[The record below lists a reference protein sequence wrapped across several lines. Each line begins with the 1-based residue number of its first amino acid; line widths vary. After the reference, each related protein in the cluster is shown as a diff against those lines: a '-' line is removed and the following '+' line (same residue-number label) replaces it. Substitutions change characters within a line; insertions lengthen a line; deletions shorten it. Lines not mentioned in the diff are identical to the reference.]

1 MKDLEGFGNL
11 PGLMVALTIGLA
23 LLLIPSNT
31 QSTSAQWIASH
42 PGSRQSE
49 IRSSSTFTLYLPLVS
64 KSSACPTLSAATYG
78 TVAPLSPP
86 ANPPAEINPDL
97 NLAMRG
103 YVSTTAYLGLVN
115 YTGNFDPNAPQ
126 LPGLFTDNR
135 TAIFRAAYQVKC
147 WSWDSCP
154 QGTPIPDPPVT
165 LAGLTVTPTET
176 IRVPGSGYDIGK
188 LPNGYA
194 VMVLY
199 ASINRITLTW
209 TRNDNVAQG
218 YALHLENICVE
229 PRLLALY
236 QSTNAA
242 GRTQL
247 PALYAGQGIGTAKS
261 NELGVA
267 IRDTGSFMDPR
278 SRKDWWQGR

>member
-1 MKDLEGFGNL
+1 MRVWVRDFS
-11 PGLMVALTIGLA
+11 GLIAALTIGLVWFLA
-23 LLLIPSNT
+23 PSNI
-31 QSTSAQWIASH
+31 QLSSAQSIGSH
-42 PGSRQSE
+42 TNSSQSE
-49 IRSSSTFTLYLPLVS
+49 IRSSSTFSLYLPLVS
-64 KSSACPTLSAATYG
+64 KTFACPTLNSETYR
-78 TVAPLSPP
+78 TIAPLPP
-86 ANPPAEINPDL
+86 LTNPPAEIDPDL
-97 NLAMRG
+97 NLALRG
-103 YVSTTAYLGLVN
+103 YISTTAYLGLVT
-115 YTGNFDPNAPQ
+115 YTGGSDPYAPQ

-135 TAIFRAAYQVKC
+135 TATFRAAYQVKC
-147 WSWDSCP
+147 WNWDTCP
-154 QGTPIPDPPVT
+154 KGAPIPDPTVT

-176 IRVPGSGYDIGK
+176 IRVPSSGTTIGN

-199 ASINRITLTW
+199 ASTNRITLTW

-236 QSTNAA
+236 QSANAA

-247 PALYAGQGIGTAKS
+247 PALYAGQGIGTAMS

-267 IRDTGSFMDPR
+267 IRDSGSFMDPR

>member
-1 MKDLEGFGNL
+1 MTIWARNFS
-11 PGLMVALTIGLA
+11 GLMVAFAISLVLFLA
-23 LLLIPSNT
+23 PSNI
-31 QSTSAQWIASH
+31 QPSSAQSI
-42 PGSRQSE
+42 GSPADSYQSE
-49 IRSSSTFTLYLPLVS
+49 IRSSSTFSLYLPLVS
-64 KSSACPTLSAATYG
+64 KTSGCPILNTETYG
-78 TVAPLSPP
+78 TIAPLSPP

-103 YVSTTAYLGLVN
+103 YISTTAILGLIT
-115 YTGNFDPNAPQ
+115 YGGGSDPYAPQ

-135 TAIFRAAYQVKC
+135 TATFRAAYQVYDWIWLPGC
-147 WSWDSCP
+147 NCRGAPITDWD
-154 QGTPIPDPPVT
+154 VT
-165 LAGLTVTPTET
+165 LAGLLVRPTET
-176 IRVPGSGYDIGK
+176 IRVPSNATSIGS
-188 LPNGYA
+188 GYA

-199 ASINRITLTW
+199 ASTNRITLKY
-209 TRNDNVAQG
+209 TRDDNVVYG
-218 YALHLENICVE
+218 YTIHLENICVE

-242 GRTQL
+242 GRGQL
-247 PALYAGQGIGTAKS
+247 PALYAGQGIGTAMS